1 MKTIAPSNLVVALLL
16 LAVSPATWA
25 ADYHEGLAA
34 HRRGDFEAALRE
46 WRPLAAQ
53 GDSESQYRLARM
65 YYHGEGERNDALA
78 AQWYEQAAEQ
88 GHVKAQNNIG
98 MLYEQGRG
106 VEQDASL
113 AVGWYRRAADQGLAT
128 AQSNLARMY
137 DRGLGVAQD
146 GAEAA
151 VWYRRAA
158 EQGHAQAQYRLGRMF
173 DQGTGVPSDLDK
185 AAKWY
190 RRAAKQGYGPAQAAI
205 GSMYADGRGVS
216 RDVEKATKWLGRAS
230 AQGIAVSTIVKQA
243 APDSAPAEA
252 AYTDVE
258 PTEEEASDAP
268 ETQPAV
274 EIADSAGLLP
284 TIEPTRVDAPEVV
297 DSVASPSTASP
308 VPPPPPPRSPTTAEL
323 ESVPFDYPELQEIT
337 QRADDGDA
345 PTQYRLAQM
354 YSTGEGA
361 PQRLDVAAR
370 WYRAAAEQ
378 NHDMAAY
385 KLAFLYLRGR
395 GVPNKDYA
403 QAYRWFSVSAELGVG
418 DAGRW
423 RDRIREKMTK
433 RELAEAQ
440 ALVDAWNTEERN

>member
-16 LAVSPATWA
+16 FAVSPATRA
-25 ADYHEGLAA
+25 ADYHEALAA

-78 AQWYEQAAEQ
+78 AQWYERAAEQ

-113 AVGWYRRAADQGLAT
+113 AVAWYRRAADQGLAT

-173 DQGTGVPSDLDK
+173 DKGTGVPSDLDK

-190 RRAAKQGYGPAQAAI
+190 RRAAKQEYGPAQAAI
-205 GSMYADGRGVS
+205 GSMYADGRGVT

-230 AQGIAVSTIVKQA
+230 AQGIAVSAVVKQA
-243 APDSAPAEA
+243 APDLAPAEA
-252 AYTDVE
+252 VYTDVE

-268 ETQPAV
+268 
-274 EIADSAGLLP
+274 
-284 TIEPTRVDAPEVV
+284 
-297 DSVASPSTASP
+297 
-308 VPPPPPPRSPTTAEL
+308 VPPPPPPRPPTTAEL
-323 ESVPFDYPELQEIT
+323 ERVPFDYPELQEIT

-395 GVPNKDYA
+395 GGLDKDYA
-403 QAYRWFSVSAELGVG
+403 QAYRWFCISAELGVG

-433 RELAEAQ
+433 RELAEA
-440 ALVDAWNTEERN
+440 WNTEERK

>member
-1 MKTIAPSNLVVALLL
+1 MKTIAPFNLVVALVLF
-16 LAVSPATWA
+16 AVSPATRA

-78 AQWYEQAAEQ
+78 AQWYERAAEQ

-106 VEQDASL
+106 VDEDASL
-113 AVGWYRRAADQGLAT
+113 AVAWYRRAADHGLAT

-146 GAEAA
+146 EAEAT

-173 DQGTGVPSDLDK
+173 DKGTGVPSDLDK

-190 RRAAKQGYGPAQAAI
+190 RRAAKQGYGPAQAAL

-230 AQGIAVSTIVKQA
+230 AQGIVVSTIVTQA
-243 APDSAPAEA
+243 APDFAPAEA

-258 PTEEEASDAP
+258 PT
-268 ETQPAV
+268 
-274 EIADSAGLLP
+274 
-284 TIEPTRVDAPEVV
+284 
-297 DSVASPSTASP
+297 
-308 VPPPPPPRSPTTAEL
+308 TAEL
-323 ESVPFDYPELQEIT
+323 ERVPFDYPELQEIT

-395 GVPNKDYA
+395 GVAEKNYT
-403 QAYRWFSVSAELGVG
+403 QAYRWFSISAELGVG

-423 RDRIREKMTK
+423 RDRIREKLTK

-440 ALVDAWNTEERN
+440 ALVEAWNTEERE